1 MGGGGRGGH
10 TTSSNESLA
19 SNKLYGYRPR
29 SNTNQ
34 SLGSANKAPGVHT
47 PSADEDAAGV
57 PADESATAAA
67 AANVVKVGAFV
78 SRPLSAA
85 ERLSMAEDDEDDP
98 LLQLCSVDTT
108 PSKPAPSAA
117 QEAAPQHSETDSS
130 DPMATKMDNLRLDE
144 SADKRREEDKFV
156 VLDLKTPFSVRGQQ
170 LPPPGSGTSG
180 TTSADLGIFFKGGSA
195 PTAAATSSQ
204 AGAASGNLAG
214 STGSGGVSNLNLASQ
229 LENLGQQL
237 EHFEK
242 DLEEFD
248 EMWKTMEIAPTSESE
263 SESVNY

>member
-1 MGGGGRGGH
+1 MCCARRGGPK
-10 TTSSNESLA
+10 TLLKQLTQTLIFAQRCLILRSQQNRNELVSI
-19 SNKLYGYRPR
+19 PE
-29 SNTNQ
+29 TNQ

-130 DPMATKMDNLRLDE
+130 DPVASKMDNLRLDE
-144 SADKRREEDKFV
+144 SAGITQILTFGAKF
-156 VLDLKTPFSVRGQQ
+156 FS
-170 LPPPGSGTSG
+170 
-180 TTSADLGIFFKGGSA
+180 F
-195 PTAAATSSQ
+195 
-204 AGAASGNLAG
+204 
-214 STGSGGVSNLNLASQ
+214 
-229 LENLGQQL
+229 
-237 EHFEK
+237 
-242 DLEEFD
+242 
-248 EMWKTMEIAPTSESE
+248 
-263 SESVNY
+263 